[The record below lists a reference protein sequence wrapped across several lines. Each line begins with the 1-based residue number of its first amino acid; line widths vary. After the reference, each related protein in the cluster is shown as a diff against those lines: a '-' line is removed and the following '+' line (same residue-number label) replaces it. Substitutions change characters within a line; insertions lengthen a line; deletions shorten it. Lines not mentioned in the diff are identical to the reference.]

1 MDKAYTP
8 LKDTN
13 RNTAAQSYSRKT
25 PDSTTRI
32 QASEL
37 AALRDYE
44 SLKIQVRQLEAK
56 NRSLSSEV
64 EQLLY
69 EKTYSENKFMQKM
82 NFEEETLAQ
91 FHKEK
96 NYQLELLQIKH
107 EEEMS
112 RLKREAELRADEFL
126 REIKH
131 KDYQIKEKDEQNRY
145 LELRNE
151 ELKGDFD
158 AVDRELLKS
167 REQVSVLN
175 DNLTTSDFTIKKLDM
190 LVEELE
196 IQKAEMESEIR
207 TLLDIEA

>member
-1 MDKAYTP
+1 M
-8 LKDTN
+8 
-13 RNTAAQSYSRKT
+13 
-25 PDSTTRI
+25 
-32 QASEL
+32 
-37 AALRDYE
+37 
-44 SLKIQVRQLEAK
+44 
-56 NRSLSSEV
+56 